1 MNSLETAIVTSAIR
15 ARVADLMHT
24 NPDTDEAALLAA
36 IEQDVPDAERIVT
49 LLVRAIGE
57 AEGDAAALAERLK
70 GLEMRQDRARRRGE
84 TMRGLLL
91 TLMEA
96 AGVQKWRHPEFTV
109 SVSQG
114 RPRVI
119 ITDPDEL
126 PAACLRTTVEPD
138 KTKIKQLLSE
148 GVPIAGAELANGMP
162 TLTIRSK

>member
-1 MNSLETAIVTSAIR
+1 MNTLQIAIVTSAIR
-15 ARVADLMHT
+15 ARVADMMHT
-24 NPDTDEAALLAA
+24 NPDTDEAALLQA
-36 IEQDVPDAERIVT
+36 IEQDVPDAERIVA

-57 AEGDAAALAERLK
+57 AEADVAALAERVK
-70 GLEMRQDRARRRGE
+70 GLEMRQDRARRRAE

-96 AGVQKWRHPEFTV
+96 AGQTKWRHPEFTI
-109 SVSQG
+109 SVSNG
-114 RPRVI
+114 RPGLI
-119 ITDPDEL
+119 ITDVDAL

-138 KTKIKQLLSE
+138 RSKIKQLLSE